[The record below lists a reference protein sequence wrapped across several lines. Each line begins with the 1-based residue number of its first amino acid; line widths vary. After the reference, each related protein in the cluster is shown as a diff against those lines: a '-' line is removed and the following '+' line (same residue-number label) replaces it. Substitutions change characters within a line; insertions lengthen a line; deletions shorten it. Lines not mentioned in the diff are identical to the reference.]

1 MPIRTGIKSFLHGPE
16 VNSTLSQSM
25 TFIPKICCVTVDSAR
40 CVFSDELLEYVTTN
54 IYFVNPLDVT
64 RTV

>member
-1 MPIRTGIKSFLHGPE
+1 MPIRTRIKSFLHGPK

>member
-1 MPIRTGIKSFLHGPE
+1 MPIRTGIKSFLHGPK

-25 TFIPKICCVTVDSAR
+25 TSIPKICCVTVDSAR
-40 CVFSDELLEYVTTN
+40 CVFSDELLEYLTTN
-54 IYFVNPLDVT
+54 IYFVKPLDVT

>member
-1 MPIRTGIKSFLHGPE
+1 MPIRTGIKSFLHGPK

-64 RTV
+64 RTM